1 MLFKNEPGGPMK
13 PEDLLLAPE
22 LSTEEVTEFLARFGF
37 ADPAAA
43 DRNLQLMAEDVTTR
57 LALARMLGK
66 LLEVVRETP
75 DPDGALNHFERLLG
89 VVSHPV
95 NFLGFLGDTAEALEA
110 VLLIC
115 GCSSYA
121 SEILIRDP
129 ETFYWLLNELGAP
142 WPKSLASYRNEAR
155 QAISPGWA
163 DEDPLRA
170 LARFKRREMLRISA
184 RDILR
189 VIDVG
194 GTTTELSRL
203 AESVIDCVYETC
215 RARLVSRHGIPQ
227 TPDGRGGMRE
237 ARFTVLGMGKL
248 GGEELNYS
256 SDIDL
261 IYCYDGEEGHTG
273 GGEAC
278 SKAPLSNSPAKTI
291 SNREFFTK
299 LARMITQALSES
311 TVEGAFYRVDL
322 RLRPEGSTG
331 NVATSLNDY
340 RNYYGSWGET
350 FERLVLIKAR
360 PVGGCRELGQIFCET
375 FRPFTYRKFLDF
387 ASLEELQEIKNR
399 INAKLGSTGKQGRHV
414 KLGEGGIREVE
425 FFVQALQLI
434 YGGRHPHLQQAPTVQ
449 ALEALHRARFLNARE
464 HRGLREAYEFLRDLE
479 HKLQMVFHFQTHE
492 LPEKEED
499 LYKCARRMGIAGSTD
514 AETVDRFR
522 QTYARHTALVH
533 GMFEDL
539 VAWRRGGAAGV
550 EIREA
555 ALVLH
560 PGLAE
565 QEAHQMLAA
574 RGFSDLR
581 TAYHQI
587 TLLRD
592 APSFA
597 HAPSRMRNLLANLM
611 PGLLSELQSS
621 PDPDAGL
628 SAFESFAGALGDRD
642 SLYGLLNE
650 SPGVLA
656 RLLRV
661 LASSRFLSDFLCRR
675 PEFFDTLVRP
685 EELKRQKTLARFSA
699 ELGSLLREAGSDR
712 EKRGCL
718 RRYQQTE
725 MFRIGMKDVLG
736 ELSRDRVG
744 KQMAALAECCL
755 LAALDLACESLED
768 RFGAGF
774 TGWAREQVAILA
786 MGKLGGNDLSYHSDL
801 DLVYLYADEDAAAAW
816 ENQRRCVRL
825 VEHLDEILSVSQG
838 EGAIYHIDTRLR
850 PMGSKGELATPAS
863 RYREYL
869 TTRAEAWERLA
880 LSHHRFI
887 SGGRRLQREIGGMI
901 DRFVYEPELRPA
913 EVSQIVHLRRR
924 MEVELGKEA
933 QQARFHLKAGTGGLQ
948 DVEFATQL
956 LQLKYGGEYPELR
969 IPHTLTAMGR
979 LERLGLLGE
988 VAVHDLSEGYRFLRR
1003 LENSLRIAATDG
1015 VSTISRDPGHLRKLI
1030 LLLGDPKAPFCQSPE
1045 AFTDHYL
1052 ATTRRVRR
1060 HYREIV
1066 AGLGAEL

>member
-1 MLFKNEPGGPMK
+1 MK

-57 LALARMLGK
+57 LALARMVGK
-66 LLEVVRETP
+66 LLEAVRETP

-89 VVSHPV
+89 VASHPV
-95 NFLGFLGDTAEALEA
+95 NFLGFLGDTGEALEA

-115 GCSSYA
+115 GSSSYA

-142 WPKSLASYRNEAR
+142 WPKSLDSYCTGAR
-155 QAISPGWA
+155 QAIARGWA
-163 DEDPLRA
+163 EEDRLRA

-189 VIDVG
+189 IIDVG
-194 GTTTELSRL
+194 DTTAELSRL
-203 AESVIDCVYETC
+203 AESVIDGVYGIC
-215 RARLVSRHGIPQ
+215 RTRLARRHGVPQ

-261 IYCYDGEEGHTG
+261 IYCYDGEDGHTVAA
-273 GGEAC
+273 EAG
-278 SKAPLSNSPAKTI
+278 SDAPLSSSPLKTV
-291 SNREFFTK
+291 SNRDFFTK

-311 TVEGAFYRVDL
+311 TDEGAFYRVDL
-322 RLRPEGSTG
+322 RLRPEGGSG
-331 NVATSLNDY
+331 NIAASLNDY

-350 FERLVLIKAR
+350 FERLALIKAR
-360 PVGGCRELGQIFCET
+360 PVGGSRELGKTFCET

-387 ASLEELQEIKNR
+387 ASLDELQEIKNR
-399 INAKLGSTGKQGRHV
+399 INAKLDSTGRQGRHV

-434 YGGRHPHLQQAPTVQ
+434 YGGRQPHLQQRQTVR

-464 HRGLREAYEFLRDLE
+464 HRGLQDAYRFLRDLE

-492 LPEKEED
+492 LPQKEED
-499 LYKCARRMGIAGSTD
+499 LYKCARRMGIGGAEVS
-514 AETVDRFR
+514 ETVDGLR
-522 QTYARHTALVH
+522 QTYARHTTLVH
-533 GMFEDL
+533 RMFGDL

-555 ALVLH
+555 ALVLQS
-560 PGLAE
+560 GLPE
-565 QEAHQMLAA
+565 QEAHRMLAD

-611 PGLLSELQSS
+611 PALLSGLQAS

-628 SAFESFAGALGDRD
+628 SAFESFADALGDRD

-656 RLLRV
+656 RLLRL

-685 EELKRQKTLARFSA
+685 EELRRQKTLSRFSA
-699 ELGSLLREAGSDR
+699 ELGSLLRDAGNDR

-755 LAALDLACESLED
+755 LAAFDLACESLED
-768 RFGAGF
+768 RFGPGF
-774 TGWAREQVAILA
+774 SAWGREQVAILA
-786 MGKLGGNDLSYHSDL
+786 MGKLGGSDLSYHSDL
-801 DLVYLYADEDAAAAW
+801 DLVYFYADQDAAQAG

-825 VEHLDEILSVSQG
+825 VERLDEILSVSQG
-838 EGAIYHIDTRLR
+838 EGTIYHIDTRLR
-850 PMGSKGELATPAS
+850 PMGSKGALVTPAS

-869 TTRAEAWERLA
+869 ATRAEAWERLA
-880 LSHHRFI
+880 LSRHRFI
-887 SGGRRLQREIGGMI
+887 SGGRRLQRQIGAMI
-901 DRFVYEPELRPA
+901 DGFVYEPELKPE
-913 EVSQIVHLRRR
+913 EVSRIAHLRRR

-933 QQARFHLKAGTGGLQ
+933 QQARFHLKAGAGGLQ

-956 LQLKYGGEYPELR
+956 LQLKHGGDYPELR

-1015 VSTISRDPGHLRKLI
+1015 VSTVSRDPGHLRKLI
-1030 LLLGDPKAPFCQSPE
+1030 LLLGEPKAPYCQSPE

-1052 ATTRRVRR
+1052 ATTRRVRG
-1060 HYREIV
+1060 HYRQIV
-1066 AGLGAEL
+1066 ASLGGES

>member
-1 MLFKNEPGGPMK
+1 MK

-22 LSTEEVTEFLARFGF
+22 LSTEEVTEFLGRFGF
-37 ADPAAA
+37 SDPAAA

-203 AESVIDCVYETC
+203 AESVIDCVYEIC

-261 IYCYDGEEGHTG
+261 IYCYDGEEGQTG

-350 FERLVLIKAR
+350 FERLALIKAR
-360 PVGGCRELGQIFCET
+360 PVGGCRELGRIFCET

-399 INAKLGSTGKQGRHV
+399 INAKLGSTGKQERHV

-434 YGGRHPHLQQAPTVQ
+434 YGGRHPHLQQAQTVQ
-449 ALEALHRARFLNARE
+449 ALEALHRARFLNTRE

-565 QEAHQMLAA
+565 QEAHRMLAA

-611 PGLLSELQSS
+611 PRLLSELQSS

-628 SAFESFAGALGDRD
+628 SAFESFADALGDRD

-656 RLLRV
+656 RLLRL

-685 EELKRQKTLARFSA
+685 EGLKRQKTLARFST
-699 ELGSLLREAGSDR
+699 ELASLLREAGNDW
-712 EKRGCL
+712 EKRRCL

-725 MFRIGMKDVLG
+725 MFRIGMKDALG
-736 ELSRDRVG
+736 ELSRDQVG
-744 KQMAALAECCL
+744 KQMAGLAECCL
-755 LAALDLACESLED
+755 LAAFDLACESLED
-768 RFGAGF
+768 RFGPGF
-774 TGWAREQVAILA
+774 TGWAREQVAVLA
-786 MGKLGGNDLSYHSDL
+786 MGKMGGADLSYHSDL
-801 DLVYLYADEDAAAAW
+801 DLVYFYADADAAASW
-816 ENQRRCVRL
+816 ESQRRCVRL
-825 VEHLDEILSVSQG
+825 VERLDEILSVSQG
-838 EGAIYHIDTRLR
+838 EGTIYHIDTRLR
-850 PMGSKGELATPAS
+850 PMGSKGDLVTPAT

-869 TTRAEAWERLA
+869 ATRAEAWERLA
-880 LSHHRFI
+880 LSRHRFI
-887 SGGRRLQREIGGMI
+887 LGGRRIRRQIGAMI
-901 DRFVYEPELRPA
+901 DGFVYQPELRPE
-913 EVSQIVHLRRR
+913 EVSQIAHLRGR
-924 MEVELGKEA
+924 MEVELGREA
-933 QQARFHLKAGTGGLQ
+933 QQGRFHLKAGAGGLQ

-969 IPHTLTAMGR
+969 NPRTLTAMAR
-979 LERLGLLGE
+979 MERRGLLGE
-988 VAVHDLSEGYRFLRR
+988 DALHDLSEGYRFLRR
-1003 LENSLRIAATDG
+1003 LENRLRIAATDG
-1015 VSTISRDPGHLRKLI
+1015 VSTISRDPKHLRKLI
-1030 LLLGDPKAPFCQSPE
+1030 LLLGEPKTPYCQSPE

-1066 AGLGAEL
+1066 AKLGGD

>member
-1 MLFKNEPGGPMK
+1 MK

-350 FERLVLIKAR
+350 FERLALIKAR

-434 YGGRHPHLQQAPTVQ
+434 YGGRHPHLQQAQTVQ

-825 VEHLDEILSVSQG
+825 VERLDEILSVSQG

-913 EVSQIVHLRRR
+913 EVSQIVHLRGR

-933 QQARFHLKAGTGGLQ
+933 RQARFHLKAGTGGLQ

-1030 LLLGDPKAPFCQSPE
+1030 LLLGDPKAPYCQSPE

>member
-1 MLFKNEPGGPMK
+1 MK

-22 LSTEEVTEFLARFGF
+22 LSPEEVTEFLAGYGF
-37 ADPAAA
+37 ADPLAA

-57 LALARMLGK
+57 LALARMVGK
-66 LLEVVRETP
+66 LLGVVRETP
-75 DPDGALNHFERLLG
+75 DPDAALNHFERLLA

-115 GCSSYA
+115 GSSSYA

-142 WPKSLASYRNEAR
+142 WPKSLASYSAEAR
-155 QAISPGWA
+155 RAISMGWA
-163 DEDPLRA
+163 EEDPLRA

-194 GTTTELSRL
+194 DTTTELSRL
-203 AESVIDCVYETC
+203 AESVIDRVYEIC
-215 RARLVSRHGIPQ
+215 RARLVSRYGIPR
-227 TPDGRGGMRE
+227 TSDGRGGLRE

-273 GGEAC
+273 GLEAG
-278 SKAPLSNSPAKTI
+278 SKSPISSSPPKTV
-291 SNREFFTK
+291 SNREFFTR

-311 TVEGAFYRVDL
+311 TEEGAFYRVDL
-322 RLRPEGSTG
+322 RLRPEGGAG
-331 NVATSLNDY
+331 NIASSLTDY

-350 FERLVLIKAR
+350 FERLALIKAR
-360 PVGGCRELGQIFCET
+360 PVGGSRELGKTFCET

-387 ASLEELQEIKNR
+387 ASLEELREIKDR
-399 INAKLGSTGKQGRHV
+399 INAKLGSAGKQGRHV
-414 KLGEGGIREVE
+414 KLGQGGIREVE

-434 YGGRHPHLQQAPTVQ
+434 YGGRHPHLQQARTVR
-449 ALEALHRARFLNARE
+449 ALEALHRTRFLNARE
-464 HRGLREAYEFLRDLE
+464 HRSLREAYEFLRDLE

-499 LYKCARRMGIAGSTD
+499 LYKCARRMGIGGANLS
-514 AETVDRFR
+514 ETVDGLRR
-522 QTYARHTALVH
+522 TYARHRALVH
-533 GMFEDL
+533 RMFEDL
-539 VAWRRGGAAGV
+539 VAWRRGGTAGV

-560 PGLAE
+560 PALPE
-565 QEAHQMLAA
+565 PEAHDMLAA
-574 RGFSDLR
+574 RGFSDPR

-611 PGLLSELQSS
+611 PGLLSGLQSG

-628 SAFESFAGALGDRD
+628 SAFESFADALGDRD

-650 SPGVLA
+650 SPEVLN
-656 RLLRV
+656 RLLR
-661 LASSRFLSDFLCRR
+661 LLSSSRFLAEFLCRR
-675 PEFFDTLVRP
+675 PEFLDSLVRP
-685 EELKRQKTLARFSA
+685 EELKRRKTRSRFSA
-699 ELGSLLREAGSDR
+699 ELAPLLRNAGNDR
-712 EKRGCL
+712 EKRGSL

-725 MFRIGMKDVLG
+725 LFRIGMKDVLG
-736 ELSRDRVG
+736 ELSRDQVG

-755 LAALDLACESLED
+755 LAAFDLACESLED
-768 RFGAGF
+768 RFGPGF
-774 TGWAREQVAILA
+774 ANWARRQVAILA
-786 MGKLGGNDLSYHSDL
+786 LGKLGGSDLSYHSDL
-801 DLVYLYADEDAAAAW
+801 DLVYLYADQKAAAGR

-825 VEHLDEILSVSQG
+825 VERIDEILSVSQG
-838 EGAIYHIDTRLR
+838 EGSIYRIDTRLR
-850 PMGSKGELATPAS
+850 PMGGKGELATPAS

-869 TTRAEAWERLA
+869 ATRAEAWERLA
-880 LSHHRFI
+880 LSRHRFI
-887 SGGRRLQREIGGMI
+887 SGGRRLRRQIGAMI
-901 DRFVYEPELRPA
+901 EAFVYEPELSPE
-913 EVSQIVHLRRR
+913 EVSQIAHLRRR
-924 MEVELGKEA
+924 MEIELGREA
-933 QQARFHLKAGTGGLQ
+933 RQARFHLKAGAGGLQ
-948 DVEFATQL
+948 DVEFAAQL
-956 LQLKYGGEYPELR
+956 LQLKHGGEHPGLR
-969 IPHTLTAMGR
+969 TPHTLTAMAR
-979 LERLGLLGE
+979 LKRRGLLGE
-988 VAVHDLSEGYRFLRR
+988 AAAHDLSEGYRFLRR

-1030 LLLGDPKAPFCQSPE
+1030 LLLGEPQAPYCQSAE
-1045 AFTDHYL
+1045 AFTEHYL
-1052 ATTRRVRR
+1052 ATTRRVRS
-1060 HYREIV
+1060 HYQEIV
-1066 AGLGAEL
+1066 ARLGGSG

>member
-1 MLFKNEPGGPMK
+1 MK

-22 LSTEEVTEFLARFGF
+22 LSTEEVTKFLARYGF
-37 ADPAAA
+37 ADPGAA

-57 LALARMLGK
+57 LALARMVGK
-66 LLEVVRETP
+66 LLEVIRETP

-95 NFLGFLGDTAEALEA
+95 NLLGFLGDTAEALEA

-115 GCSSYA
+115 GSSSYA

-142 WPKSLASYRNEAR
+142 WPKSLASYCEGAG
-155 QAISPGWA
+155 QAIARGWNE
-163 DEDPLRA
+163 EDRLRS

-189 VIDVG
+189 IIDVG

-203 AESVIDCVYETC
+203 AESVIDRVYEIC
-215 RARLVSRHGIPQ
+215 RGRLVRRHGVPQ
-227 TPDGRGGMRE
+227 THDGRGGMRE
-237 ARFTVLGMGKL
+237 AGFTVLGMGKL

-273 GGEAC
+273 GGEAD
-278 SKAPLSNSPAKTI
+278 SNAPFSSGTPKTV
-291 SNREFFTK
+291 SNRDFFTK

-311 TVEGAFYRVDL
+311 TDEGAFYRVDL
-322 RLRPEGSTG
+322 RLRPEGGAG
-331 NVATSLNDY
+331 NIAASLTDY

-350 FERLVLIKAR
+350 FERLALIKAR
-360 PVGGCRELGQIFCET
+360 PVGGSRALGKTFCQT

-387 ASLEELQEIKNR
+387 ASLDELQEIKNR

-434 YGGRHPHLQQAPTVQ
+434 YGGRQPQLQQGQTVR

-464 HRGLREAYEFLRDLE
+464 HRGLQEAYRFLRDLE

-492 LPEKEED
+492 LPQKEAD
-499 LYKCARRMGIAGSTD
+499 LYKCARRMGIGGGAVS
-514 AETVDRFR
+514 ETVEGLRR
-522 QTYARHTALVH
+522 TYARHTALVH
-533 GMFEDL
+533 RMFGDL

-555 ALVLH
+555 ALVLD
-560 PGLAE
+560 PGLSE
-565 QEAHQMLAA
+565 REAHDMLAA

-581 TAYHQI
+581 TAHHQI

-611 PGLLSELQSS
+611 PGLLSGLQSS

-628 SAFESFAGALGDRD
+628 SAFESFADALGDRD

-656 RLLRV
+656 RLLR
-661 LASSRFLSDFLCRR
+661 LLSSSRFLSEFLCRR
-675 PEFFDTLVRP
+675 PEFLDTLVHP
-685 EELKRQKTLARFSA
+685 EELKRQKTLSRFSA
-699 ELGSLLREAGSDR
+699 ELGSLLREAGNDR
-712 EKRGCL
+712 DQRGRL

-736 ELSRDRVG
+736 ELSRDQVG

-755 LAALDLACESLED
+755 LAAFDLACESLEA
-768 RFGAGF
+768 RFGPGF
-774 TGWAREQVAILA
+774 TCWAREQVAILA
-786 MGKLGGNDLSYHSDL
+786 LGKLGGNDLSYHSDL
-801 DLVYLYADEDAAAAW
+801 DLVYLYADENAAAGW
-816 ENQRRCVRL
+816 ENQQRCVRL
-825 VEHLDEILSVSQG
+825 VERLDEILSVSQG
-838 EGAIYHIDTRLR
+838 EGTIYHIDTRLR
-850 PMGSKGELATPAS
+850 PMGRKGELVTPAS

-869 TTRAEAWERLA
+869 ATRAEAWERLA

-887 SGGRRLQREIGGMI
+887 SGGRRLRRQIGAMI
-901 DRFVYEPELRPA
+901 QGFVYQRELRPE
-913 EVSQIVHLRRR
+913 EVSRIAHLRRR
-924 MEVELGKEA
+924 MEIELGRES
-933 QQARFHLKAGTGGLQ
+933 QQARFHLKAGAGGLQ

-969 IPHTLTAMGR
+969 NPRTLTAMAR
-979 LERLGLLGE
+979 LERRGLLGE

-1003 LENSLRIAATDG
+1003 LENSLRIAAADG
-1015 VSTISRDPGHLRKLI
+1015 VSTISRDPEHLRKLI
-1030 LLLGDPKAPFCQSPE
+1030 LLLGEPKAPYCQSAE
-1045 AFTDHYL
+1045 AFTEHYV
-1052 ATTRRVRR
+1052 ATTGRVRSR
-1060 HYREIV
+1060 YREIV
-1066 AGLGAEL
+1066 ARLGGEL

>member
-1 MLFKNEPGGPMK
+1 MK

-37 ADPAAA
+37 SDPAAA

-66 LLEVVRETP
+66 LLKVIRETP

-142 WPKSLASYRNEAR
+142 WPKSLASYRKEAR
-155 QAISPGWA
+155 QAISPGWG
-163 DEDPLRA
+163 DEDQLRA

-184 RDILR
+184 RDLLR
-189 VIDVG
+189 IIDVG

-203 AESVIDCVYETC
+203 AESVIDCVYEIC

-227 TPDGRGGMRE
+227 TSDGRGGMRE

-261 IYCYDGEEGHTG
+261 IYCYDGEEGQTG
-273 GGEAC
+273 SGEAC

-331 NVATSLNDY
+331 NVATSLTDY

-350 FERLVLIKAR
+350 FERLALIKAR
-360 PVGGCRELGQIFCET
+360 PVGGSRELGRTFCET

-399 INAKLGSTGKQGRHV
+399 INAKLDSTGKQGRHV

-434 YGGRHPHLQQAPTVQ
+434 YGGRHPHLQQAQTVQ

-565 QEAHQMLAA
+565 QEAHRDACRPGIFRPENRLPPDHPVAGCPLLRSCPLPDAQPAGQPDAETAERTAVQPRPRRRPVRIRKFRRRPGRPGFALRLAERVPGCSGPTPETALFQSISFGLPLQKARILRHPGPPRGVETAEDTRTLLGRVGLAA
-574 RGFSDLR
+574 PG
-581 TAYHQI
+581 
-587 TLLRD
+587 
-592 APSFA
+592 
-597 HAPSRMRNLLANLM
+597 SRQR
-611 PGLLSELQSS
+611 PG
-621 PDPDAGL
+621 
-628 SAFESFAGALGDRD
+628 
-642 SLYGLLNE
+642 
-650 SPGVLA
+650 
-656 RLLRV
+656 
-661 LASSRFLSDFLCRR
+661 
-675 PEFFDTLVRP
+675 
-685 EELKRQKTLARFSA
+685 
-699 ELGSLLREAGSDR
+699 
-712 EKRGCL
+712 
-718 RRYQQTE
+718 
-725 MFRIGMKDVLG
+725 
-736 ELSRDRVG
+736 
-744 KQMAALAECCL
+744 
-755 LAALDLACESLED
+755 
-768 RFGAGF
+768 
-774 TGWAREQVAILA
+774 
-786 MGKLGGNDLSYHSDL
+786 
-801 DLVYLYADEDAAAAW
+801 
-816 ENQRRCVRL
+816 
-825 VEHLDEILSVSQG
+825 
-838 EGAIYHIDTRLR
+838 
-850 PMGSKGELATPAS
+850 
-863 RYREYL
+863 
-869 TTRAEAWERLA
+869 
-880 LSHHRFI
+880 
-887 SGGRRLQREIGGMI
+887 
-901 DRFVYEPELRPA
+901 
-913 EVSQIVHLRRR
+913 
-924 MEVELGKEA
+924 
-933 QQARFHLKAGTGGLQ
+933 
-948 DVEFATQL
+948 
-956 LQLKYGGEYPELR
+956 
-969 IPHTLTAMGR
+969 
-979 LERLGLLGE
+979 
-988 VAVHDLSEGYRFLRR
+988 
-1003 LENSLRIAATDG
+1003 
-1015 VSTISRDPGHLRKLI
+1015 
-1030 LLLGDPKAPFCQSPE
+1030 
-1045 AFTDHYL
+1045 
-1052 ATTRRVRR
+1052 
-1060 HYREIV
+1060 
-1066 AGLGAEL
+1066 

>member
-1 MLFKNEPGGPMK
+1 MK

-350 FERLVLIKAR
+350 FERLALIKAR

-434 YGGRHPHLQQAPTVQ
+434 YGGRHPHLQQAQTVQ

-611 PGLLSELQSS
+611 PRLLSELQSS

-725 MFRIGMKDVLG
+725 MFRIGMKDALG

-825 VEHLDEILSVSQG
+825 VERLDEILSVSQG

-924 MEVELGKEA
+924 MEVELGREA
-933 QQARFHLKAGTGGLQ
+933 QQARFHLKAGIGGLQ

-979 LERLGLLGE
+979 LESLGLLGE

-1030 LLLGDPKAPFCQSPE
+1030 LLLGDPKAPYCQSPE

>member
-1 MLFKNEPGGPMK
+1 MK

-57 LALARMLGK
+57 LALARMVGK
-66 LLEVVRETP
+66 LLGVVRETP
-75 DPDGALNHFERLLG
+75 DPDAALNHFERLLA

-115 GCSSYA
+115 GTSSYA

-142 WPKSLASYRNEAR
+142 WPKSLDSYCTGAR
-155 QAISPGWA
+155 RAVDRGWA
-163 DEDPLRA
+163 EEDRLKA

-189 VIDVG
+189 IIDVG
-194 GTTTELSRL
+194 DTTTELSRL
-203 AESVIDCVYETC
+203 AESVIDRVYEIC
-215 RARLVSRHGIPQ
+215 RARLVGRHGVPQ
-227 TPDGRGGMRE
+227 TPDGGGGVRE

-261 IYCYDGEEGHTG
+261 IYCYDGEEGHTVAT
-273 GGEAC
+273 EAAG
-278 SKAPLSNSPAKTI
+278 SDGPLSSGPPRTV
-291 SNREFFTK
+291 SNRDFFTK

-322 RLRPEGSTG
+322 RLRPEGGSG
-331 NVATSLNDY
+331 NIAASLTDY
-340 RNYYGSWGET
+340 CNYYGSWGET
-350 FERLVLIKAR
+350 FERLALIKAR
-360 PVGGCRELGQIFCET
+360 PVGGSRELGETFCET

-387 ASLEELQEIKNR
+387 ASLDELQEIKNR
-399 INAKLGSTGKQGRHV
+399 INATLDSAGKQGRHV
-414 KLGEGGIREVE
+414 KLGEGGIRELE

-434 YGGRHPHLQQAPTVQ
+434 YGGRQPHLQQGQTVR
-449 ALEALHRARFLNARE
+449 ALEELHRARFLNARE
-464 HRGLREAYEFLRDLE
+464 HRGLQEAYRFLRDLE

-492 LPEKEED
+492 LPQKEAD
-499 LYKCARRMGIAGSTD
+499 LYKCARRMGIGGANHP
-514 AETVDRFR
+514 ETVEGLR

-533 GMFEDL
+533 RMFGDL
-539 VAWRRGGAAGV
+539 VAWRRGGAGGV

-555 ALVLH
+555 ALVLQS
-560 PGLAE
+560 GLPE
-565 QEAHQMLAA
+565 QEAHHMLAD

-611 PGLLSELQSS
+611 PGLLSGLQAS

-628 SAFESFAGALGDRD
+628 SAFESFADALGDRD

-656 RLLRV
+656 RLLRL

-685 EELKRQKTLARFSA
+685 EELKRQKTLSRFST
-699 ELGSLLREAGSDR
+699 ELGLLLREAGNDQ
-712 EKRGCL
+712 EKRSCL

-755 LAALDLACESLED
+755 LAAFDLACESLED
-768 RFGAGF
+768 RFGPGF

-801 DLVYLYADEDAAAAW
+801 DLVYFYADRDPAEAW
-816 ENQRRCVRL
+816 KSQRRCVSL
-825 VEHLDEILSVSQG
+825 VERLDEILSVSQG
-838 EGAIYHIDTRLR
+838 EGIIYRIDTRLR
-850 PMGSKGELATPAS
+850 PMGSKGELVTPAS

-869 TTRAEAWERLA
+869 ATRAEAWERLA
-880 LSHHRFI
+880 LSRHRFI
-887 SGGRRLQREIGGMI
+887 SGGGRLQREIGAMI
-901 DRFVYEPELRPA
+901 DGFVYEPELSPE
-913 EVSQIVHLRRR
+913 EVSRIAHLRRR
-924 MEVELGKEA
+924 MEVELGREA
-933 QQARFHLKAGTGGLQ
+933 QQARFHLKAGGGGLQ

-979 LERLGLLGE
+979 LQRLGLLDE
-988 VAVHDLSEGYRFLRR
+988 VAVHELSEGYRFLRR

-1015 VSTISRDPGHLRKLI
+1015 VSTISRDPRHIRKLI
-1030 LLLGDPKAPFCQSPE
+1030 LLLGEPRAPYCQSPE

-1052 ATTRRVRR
+1052 ATTGRVRS
-1060 HYREIV
+1060 HYQEIV
-1066 AGLGAEL
+1066 AGLGGEP

>member
-1 MLFKNEPGGPMK
+1 MK

>member
-1 MLFKNEPGGPMK
+1 
-13 PEDLLLAPE
+13 
-22 LSTEEVTEFLARFGF
+22 
-37 ADPAAA
+37 
-43 DRNLQLMAEDVTTR
+43 
-57 LALARMLGK
+57 
-66 LLEVVRETP
+66 
-75 DPDGALNHFERLLG
+75 
-89 VVSHPV
+89 
-95 NFLGFLGDTAEALEA
+95 
-110 VLLIC
+110 
-115 GCSSYA
+115 
-121 SEILIRDP
+121 
-129 ETFYWLLNELGAP
+129 
-142 WPKSLASYRNEAR
+142 
-155 QAISPGWA
+155 
-163 DEDPLRA
+163 
-170 LARFKRREMLRISA
+170 
-184 RDILR
+184 
-189 VIDVG
+189 
-194 GTTTELSRL
+194 
-203 AESVIDCVYETC
+203 
-215 RARLVSRHGIPQ
+215 
-227 TPDGRGGMRE
+227 
-237 ARFTVLGMGKL
+237 
-248 GGEELNYS
+248 
-256 SDIDL
+256 
-261 IYCYDGEEGHTG
+261 
-273 GGEAC
+273 
-278 SKAPLSNSPAKTI
+278 
-291 SNREFFTK
+291 
-299 LARMITQALSES
+299 
-311 TVEGAFYRVDL
+311 
-322 RLRPEGSTG
+322 
-331 NVATSLNDY
+331 
-340 RNYYGSWGET
+340 
-350 FERLVLIKAR
+350 
-360 PVGGCRELGQIFCET
+360 
-375 FRPFTYRKFLDF
+375 
-387 ASLEELQEIKNR
+387 
-399 INAKLGSTGKQGRHV
+399 
-414 KLGEGGIREVE
+414 
-425 FFVQALQLI
+425 
-434 YGGRHPHLQQAPTVQ
+434 VQ

>member
-1 MLFKNEPGGPMK
+1 MK

-350 FERLVLIKAR
+350 FERLALIKAR

-434 YGGRHPHLQQAPTVQ
+434 YGGRHPHLQQAQTVQ

>member
-1 MLFKNEPGGPMK
+1 MK

-22 LSTEEVTEFLARFGF
+22 LSTEKVTEFLDRFGF

-57 LALARMLGK
+57 LALARMVGK

-95 NFLGFLGDTAEALEA
+95 NFLGFLGDTTEALEA

-115 GCSSYA
+115 GSSSYA

-142 WPKSLASYRNEAR
+142 WPKSLSSYCTEAR
-155 QAISPGWA
+155 QAISGGGA
-163 DEDPLRA
+163 EQDQLRA

-184 RDILR
+184 RDLLR
-189 VIDVG
+189 IIDVG
-194 GTTTELSRL
+194 DTTTELSRL
-203 AESVIDCVYETC
+203 AESVIDRVYEIC
-215 RARLVSRHGIPQ
+215 RARLVGRHGIPQ
-227 TPDGRGGMRE
+227 TRDGRGGMRE

-261 IYCYDGEEGHTG
+261 IYCYDGEEGRTVG
-273 GGEAC
+273 AEAG
-278 SKAPLSNSPAKTI
+278 SNAPPTSGPRQTV
-291 SNREFFTK
+291 SNRDFFTK
-299 LARMITQALSES
+299 LARMITHALSES
-311 TVEGAFYRVDL
+311 TDEGAFYRVDL
-322 RLRPEGSTG
+322 RLRPEGGAG
-331 NVATSLNDY
+331 NIASSLTDF
-340 RNYYGSWGET
+340 RNYYGNWGET
-350 FERLVLIKAR
+350 FERLALIKAR
-360 PVGGCRELGQIFCET
+360 PVGGSRELGKTFCET

-387 ASLEELQEIKNR
+387 ASLDELQEIKNR
-399 INAKLGSTGKQGRHV
+399 INAKLDSTGKQGRHV

-434 YGGRHPHLQQAPTVQ
+434 YGGRHPHLQQGQTVR

-464 HRGLREAYEFLRDLE
+464 HRGLQEAYRFLRDLE

-492 LPEKEED
+492 LPQKEEE
-499 LYKCARRMGIAGSTD
+499 LYKCARRMGIGGVNVS
-514 AETVDRFR
+514 ETVEWFR
-522 QTYARHTALVH
+522 QTYGRHTALVH
-533 GMFEDL
+533 RMFEDL
-539 VAWRRGGAAGV
+539 VAWRRGGVAGV

-555 ALVLH
+555 AMVLQA
-560 PGLAE
+560 GLPE
-565 QEAHQMLAA
+565 QEAHDMLAA

-611 PGLLSELQSS
+611 PGLLGGLQSS
-621 PDPDAGL
+621 PDADAGL
-628 SAFESFAGALGDRD
+628 SAFESFADALGDRD

-650 SPGVLA
+650 SPGVLD

-699 ELGSLLREAGSDR
+699 ELGSLLRGAGSDR

-768 RFGAGF
+768 RFGPGF
-774 TGWAREQVAILA
+774 NGWAREQVAILA

-825 VEHLDEILSVSQG
+825 VERLDEILSVSQG
-838 EGAIYHIDTRLR
+838 EGTIYHIDTRLR

-887 SGGRRLQREIGGMI
+887 SGGRHLQREIGAMI
-901 DRFVYEPELRPA
+901 DRFVYEPELRPE

-924 MEVELGKEA
+924 MEVELGREA

-1030 LLLGDPKAPFCQSPE
+1030 LLLGDPKAPYCQSPE

-1066 AGLGAEL
+1066 ASLGGEL

>member
-1 MLFKNEPGGPMK
+1 MK

-350 FERLVLIKAR
+350 FERLALIKAR

-375 FRPFTYRKFLDF
+375 FRTFTYRKFLDF

-434 YGGRHPHLQQAPTVQ
+434 YGGRHPHLQQAQTVQ

-801 DLVYLYADEDAAAAW
+801 DLIYLYADEDAAAAW

-825 VEHLDEILSVSQG
+825 VERLDEILSVSQG

-913 EVSQIVHLRRR
+913 EVSQIVHLRGR

-1030 LLLGDPKAPFCQSPE
+1030 LLLGDPKAPYCQSPE

>member
-1 MLFKNEPGGPMK
+1 MK
-13 PEDLLLAPE
+13 PEDLLLAPD

-37 ADPAAA
+37 ADPETA
-43 DRNLQLMAEDVTTR
+43 DRNLQLMAEDVTVR
-57 LALARMLGK
+57 LALARMVGK
-66 LLEVVRETP
+66 LLEAVREAP

-89 VVSHPV
+89 AVSHPV

-115 GCSSYA
+115 GSSSYA

-142 WPKSLASYRNEAR
+142 WPKSLASYGAGAR
-155 QAISPGWA
+155 RATARGWA
-163 DEDPLRA
+163 DEDQLRA

-189 VIDVG
+189 IIDVG
-194 GTTTELSRL
+194 DTTTELSRL
-203 AESVIDCVYETC
+203 AESVIDRVYEIC
-215 RARLVSRHGIPQ
+215 RARLVSRHGVPR

-261 IYCYDGEEGHTG
+261 IYCYDGEEGRTVAT
-273 GGEAC
+273 EAG
-278 SKAPLSNSPAKTI
+278 SNAPLSGGPPKTV
-291 SNREFFTK
+291 SNRDFFTR

-311 TVEGAFYRVDL
+311 TDEGAFYRVDL
-322 RLRPEGSTG
+322 RLRPEGGAG
-331 NVATSLNDY
+331 NIAASLNDY

-350 FERLVLIKAR
+350 FERLALIKAR
-360 PVGGCRELGQIFCET
+360 PVGGSRELGETFCET

-387 ASLEELQEIKNR
+387 ASLDELQEIKNR
-399 INAKLGSTGKQGRHV
+399 INAKLDSTGKQGRHV

-434 YGGRHPHLQQAPTVQ
+434 YGGRQPHLQQGQTVR

-464 HRGLREAYEFLRDLE
+464 HRSLQQAYRFLRDLE

-492 LPEKEED
+492 LPRKEED
-499 LYKCARRMGIAGSTD
+499 LYKCARRMGFGGANAS
-514 AETVDRFR
+514 ETVERFR

-533 GMFEDL
+533 RMFGDL
-539 VAWRRGGAAGV
+539 VAWRRGGAGGV

-555 ALVLH
+555 ALVLQA
-560 PGLAE
+560 GLPQ
-565 QEAHQMLAA
+565 QEAHDMLAG

-597 HAPSRMRNLLANLM
+597 HAPSRMRNLLANLI
-611 PGLLSELQSS
+611 PGLLDGLQAS

-628 SAFESFAGALGDRD
+628 SAFESFADALGDRD

-685 EELKRQKTLARFSA
+685 EELKRQKTLSRFSA
-699 ELGSLLREAGSDR
+699 ELGSLLREAGNDR
-712 EKRGCL
+712 EKRACL

-744 KQMAALAECCL
+744 KQMASLAECCL
-755 LAALDLACESLED
+755 LAALDLACESLEE
-768 RFGAGF
+768 RFGPGF
-774 TGWAREQVAILA
+774 TAWAHEQVAILA

-801 DLVYLYADEDAAAAW
+801 DLVYLYADEDAAAAR
-816 ENQRRCVRL
+816 ESQRRCVRL
-825 VEHLDEILSVSQG
+825 VERLDEILSVSQG
-838 EGAIYHIDTRLR
+838 EGTIYHIDTRLR

-869 TTRAEAWERLA
+869 ATRAEAWERLA

-887 SGGRRLQREIGGMI
+887 SGGRRLRRQIGAMI
-901 DRFVYEPELRPA
+901 EGFVYEPELRRE
-913 EVSQIVHLRRR
+913 EVSRIAHLRRR
-924 MEVELGKEA
+924 MEVELGREA
-933 QQARFHLKAGTGGLQ
+933 QQARFHLKAGAGGLQ

-956 LQLKYGGEYPELR
+956 LQLKFGGEYPELR
-969 IPHTLTAMGR
+969 ISHTLTAIGR
-979 LERLGLLGE
+979 LKRLGLLGE

-1003 LENSLRIAATDG
+1003 LENSLRIASSDG

-1030 LLLGDPKAPFCQSPE
+1030 LLLGEPKAPYCRSPE
-1045 AFTDHYL
+1045 AFTEHYL
-1052 ATTRRVRR
+1052 ATTRRVRS
-1060 HYREIV
+1060 HYREVV
-1066 AGLGAEL
+1066 AGLGGEL

>member
-1 MLFKNEPGGPMK
+1 MK

-89 VVSHPV
+89 GGQPPGELPGLPGRHGRGPGGGAPDLRLFQLRLRNPHSRP
-95 NFLGFLGDTAEALEA
+95 GDLLLAAER
-110 VLLIC
+110 
-115 GCSSYA
+115 S
-121 SEILIRDP
+121 
-129 ETFYWLLNELGAP
+129 WGAP

-237 ARFTVLGMGKL
+237 APLYPCWEWASWE
-248 GGEELNYS
+248 GEELNYS

-350 FERLVLIKAR
+350 FERLALIKAR

-434 YGGRHPHLQQAPTVQ
+434 YGGRHPHLQQAQTVQ

-650 SPGVLA
+650 S
-656 RLLRV
+656 
-661 LASSRFLSDFLCRR
+661 
-675 PEFFDTLVRP
+675 
-685 EELKRQKTLARFSA
+685 
-699 ELGSLLREAGSDR
+699 
-712 EKRGCL
+712 RG
-718 RRYQQTE
+718 YWP
-725 MFRIGMKDVLG
+725 D
-736 ELSRDRVG
+736 S
-744 KQMAALAECCL
+744 
-755 LAALDLACESLED
+755 
-768 RFGAGF
+768 
-774 TGWAREQVAILA
+774 
-786 MGKLGGNDLSYHSDL
+786 
-801 DLVYLYADEDAAAAW
+801 
-816 ENQRRCVRL
+816 
-825 VEHLDEILSVSQG
+825 
-838 EGAIYHIDTRLR
+838 
-850 PMGSKGELATPAS
+850 
-863 RYREYL
+863 
-869 TTRAEAWERLA
+869 
-880 LSHHRFI
+880 
-887 SGGRRLQREIGGMI
+887 
-901 DRFVYEPELRPA
+901 
-913 EVSQIVHLRRR
+913 
-924 MEVELGKEA
+924 
-933 QQARFHLKAGTGGLQ
+933 
-948 DVEFATQL
+948 
-956 LQLKYGGEYPELR
+956 
-969 IPHTLTAMGR
+969 
-979 LERLGLLGE
+979 
-988 VAVHDLSEGYRFLRR
+988 
-1003 LENSLRIAATDG
+1003 
-1015 VSTISRDPGHLRKLI
+1015 
-1030 LLLGDPKAPFCQSPE
+1030 
-1045 AFTDHYL
+1045 
-1052 ATTRRVRR
+1052 
-1060 HYREIV
+1060 
-1066 AGLGAEL
+1066 